1 MERKTLARK
10 VMGQVDLDLCFSC
23 RSIWFDR
30 YESLQLEAASVIEL
44 FRTISAHSH
53 DQWQPVGYQPAC
65 PRCGDPLVTTMDRAK
80 SGAFN
85 YLRCRQQHGHLIVFS
100 QFMIEKGFI
109 RQLGGAELDRLKTE
123 IGIIRC
129 AGCGS
134 PIDIR
139 KDSACP
145 YCHAPIA
152 ILDPEAIEAALAGYQ
167 KEADRKTQPTDGRLV
182 ADYLMDQQRALNLS
196 QEDPRL
202 HNDMG
207 DLLIDGV
214 AAAWRLLKL

>member
-1 MERKTLARK
+1 MEKKSLAKK
-10 VMGQVDLDLCFSC
+10 VFGQVDLDLCFSC
-23 RSIWFDR
+23 RSIWFDK
-30 YESLQLEAASVIEL
+30 YESLQLEASSVIEL

-53 DQWQPVGYQPAC
+53 DQWQPLSDKPSC
-65 PRCGDPLVTTMDRAK
+65 PRCGDLLVTTIDRAK

-85 YLRCRQQHGHLIVFS
+85 YLRCRQQHGHFIVFS

-109 RQLGGAELDRLKTE
+109 RQLGSAELDKLKAE

-152 ILDPEAIEAALAGYQ
+152 ILDPQAIEAALASYQ
-167 KEADRKTQPTDGRLV
+167 HDADKKTQSPDGSLV
-182 ADYLMDQQRALNLS
+182 ADFLMDQQRALNLS

-202 HNDMG
+202 HNNMG

-214 AAAWRLLKL
+214 ATAWRLLRR